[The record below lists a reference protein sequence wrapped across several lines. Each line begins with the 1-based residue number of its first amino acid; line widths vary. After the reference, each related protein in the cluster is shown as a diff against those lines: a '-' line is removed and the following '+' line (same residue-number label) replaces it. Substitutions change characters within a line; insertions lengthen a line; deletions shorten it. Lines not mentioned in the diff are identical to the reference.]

1 MKKLV
6 IVMMILTMA
15 MLPALAE
22 GVSADMQAIDLT
34 DIVNAALALI
44 AALIARYVVPWIKEK
59 TTVEQQKRIQA
70 AIDTAV
76 FAAEKVYGAGQGQ
89 QKKQYVLQKLR
100 EMGYTIDSAQVAAGI
115 EAAVMALDLKVVT
128 GIPIEAVATIEETIE
143 VDQANL

>member
-1 MKKLV
+1 MKKFV
-6 IVMMILTMA
+6 IVIVILTIA

-22 GVSADMQAIDLT
+22 GVSADVQAIDLT

-128 GIPIEAVATIEETIE
+128 GIPVEAVATIEETIE

>member
-1 MKKLV
+1 MKKFV

-22 GVSADMQAIDLT
+22 GVSANVQAIDLT

-115 EAAVMALDLKVVT
+115 EAAVMALDLKVVA
-128 GIPIEAVATIEETIE
+128 GIPIEAVSENTAVLKEG
-143 VDQANL
+143 VSDL

>member
-1 MKKLV
+1 MKKFV
-6 IVMMILTMA
+6 IVIMILTMA

-22 GVSADMQAIDLT
+22 GVSADVQAIDLT

-44 AALIARYVVPWIKEK
+44 AALIARYVVPWVKEK

-89 QKKQYVLQKLR
+89 QKKQYVLAKLR

-128 GIPIEAVATIEETIE
+128 GIPVEAVTTIEETIE

>member
-1 MKKLV
+1 MKKFV
-6 IVMMILTMA
+6 IVVMILAMV

-22 GVSADMQAIDLT
+22 DLSADVQTIDLT

-89 QKKQYVLQKLR
+89 RKKQYVLQKLR

-128 GIPIEAVATIEETIE
+128 GIPVEAVATIEETIE
-143 VDQANL
+143 IDQADL

>member
-1 MKKLV
+1 MKKFV

-89 QKKQYVLQKLR
+89 QKKQYVLKKLR

-128 GIPIEAVATIEETIE
+128 GIPIEAVSENTAVHKEG
-143 VDQANL
+143 VSDL

>member
-1 MKKLV
+1 MKKFV
-6 IVMMILTMA
+6 IVIVILTLA

-89 QKKQYVLQKLR
+89 QKKQYVLAKLR

-128 GIPIEAVATIEETIE
+128 GIPVEAVTTIEETIE

>member
-1 MKKLV
+1 MKKFV
-6 IVMMILTMA
+6 IVIVILTLA

-22 GVSADMQAIDLT
+22 SVSADVQAIDLT
-34 DIVNAALALI
+34 DIVNAVLALI

-89 QKKQYVLQKLR
+89 KKKQYVLAKLR

-128 GIPIEAVATIEETIE
+128 GIPVEAVTTIEETIE
-143 VDQANL
+143 VDQSEL

>member
-1 MKKLV
+1 MKKFV

>member
-1 MKKLV
+1 MKKFV
-6 IVMMILTMA
+6 IVIMIFTLA

-22 GVSADMQAIDLT
+22 GVSANVQAIDLT

-89 QKKQYVLQKLR
+89 QKKQYVLKKLR

-128 GIPIEAVATIEETIE
+128 GIPIEAVATIEGTIE
-143 VDQANL
+143 ADQANL

>member
-1 MKKLV
+1 MKKFV
-6 IVMMILTMA
+6 IVIMILTMA

-22 GVSADMQAIDLT
+22 GVSADVQAIDLT

-44 AALIARYVVPWIKEK
+44 AALIARYVVPWVKEK

-89 QKKQYVLQKLR
+89 QKKQYVLAKLR

-128 GIPIEAVATIEETIE
+128 GIPVEAITTIEETIE